1 MKNLFSIIIL
11 FILVTN
17 CGFKKRVDHH
27 GVHLLK
33 KKSDMIIVAETN
45 KNDIIKLLGPPYVK
59 STFNNDLYFYI
70 ERKTTTG
77 KLIKLGKKKYLEN
90 NVLVL
95 EIDDRG
101 ILLKKEF
108 YDLNKMKEIK
118 IGLKGYKYLDEAI
131 ELYQKSI
138 VLKPLNPNAF
148 NNIGLIYLEK
158 KNFFRILMCYLR
170 SIPKDV

>member
-1 MKNLFSIIIL
+1 MIIIL

-33 KKSDMIIVAETN
+33 KKSDLIIVAETN
-45 KNDIIKLLGPPYVK
+45 KNDIIKLLGPPSVK

-77 KLIKLGKKKYLEN
+77 KIIKLGKKKYLEN

-95 EIDDRG
+95 EIDNRG

-108 YDLNKMKEIK
+108 YDLNKMKKIK
-118 IGLKGYKYLDEAI
+118 IVSNETSVDYKKQSFIYEFLSSMR
-131 ELYQKSI
+131 QKI
-138 VLKPLNPNAF
+138 NDPLGKRKRN
-148 NNIGLIYLEK
+148 
-158 KNFFRILMCYLR
+158 
-170 SIPKDV
+170 

>member
-1 MKNLFSIIIL
+1 MKNLFLIIIFFVL
-11 FILVTN
+11 ITN

-45 KNDIIKLLGPPYVK
+45 KNDIIKLLGPPSVT

-70 ERKTTTG
+70 ERKITTG
-77 KLIKLGKKKYLEN
+77 KLIKLGKKQYLEN

-95 EIDDRG
+95 EIDNRG

-108 YDLNKMKEIK
+108 YDLNKMKKIK
-118 IGLKGYKYLDEAI
+118 IVSNETSVDYKKQSFIYEFLSSMR
-131 ELYQKSI
+131 QKI
-138 VLKPLNPNAF
+138 NDPLGKRKRN
-148 NNIGLIYLEK
+148 
-158 KNFFRILMCYLR
+158 
-170 SIPKDV
+170 

>member
-1 MKNLFSIIIL
+1 MIIIF

-45 KNDIIKLLGPPYVK
+45 KNDIIKLLGPPSVK

-77 KLIKLGKKKYLEN
+77 KIIKLGKKKYLEN

-95 EIDDRG
+95 EIDNRG

-108 YDLNKMKEIK
+108 YDLNKMKKIK
-118 IGLKGYKYLDEAI
+118 IVSNETSVDYKKQSFIYEFLSSMR
-131 ELYQKSI
+131 QKI
-138 VLKPLNPNAF
+138 NDPL
-148 NNIGLIYLEK
+148 GK
-158 KNFFRILMCYLR
+158 RKR
-170 SIPKDV
+170 D

>member
-1 MKNLFSIIIL
+1 MKNLFLIII
-11 FILVTN
+11 FFTLVTN

-33 KKSDMIIVAETN
+33 KKSDMIIIAETN
-45 KNDIIKLLGPPYVK
+45 KNDIIKLLGPPSVT

-118 IGLKGYKYLDEAI
+118 IVSNETTVDYKKQSFIYEFLSSMR
-131 ELYQKSI
+131 QKI
-138 VLKPLNPNAF
+138 NDPLGKRKRN
-148 NNIGLIYLEK
+148 
-158 KNFFRILMCYLR
+158 
-170 SIPKDV
+170 